1 MKPFILRHLVILSAA
16 AVLVACGAQG
26 DDENTGSSGAASLGS
41 PGVAN
46 AADRGCNIVLR
57 DISIPENRGGVD
69 SSCTGTGL
77 ASCWVVLQGDLD
89 ISMTAVNE
97 GDTPYVFYQAGSDAT
112 WYTSATATKIIGAG
126 VGMQRYAFT
135 LDHNTAIFDQP
146 YPTIQVI
153 PYLQTVAGT
162 HLFDHNEFSGN
173 YQLTSINNWSIHP
186 DGTTCYDPP
195 SPASASVIFSDGW
208 QQTPSG
214 IFGPGGK
221 LDVSYDLDRMPQCFS
236 ASTDG
241 VSAWNTEAYAYFTPG
256 KQLISQSVKGALDPT
271 TDKWTSSLFETDI
284 PQDATSVALWFET
297 SGEGC
302 ATSWD
307 SAYGQNYNYAI
318 AAP

>member
-1 MKPFILRHLVILSAA
+1 MKTFISRHLVILAATAMVAACSAN
-16 AVLVACGAQG
+16 
-26 DDENTGSSGAASLGS
+26 DDEATGSSGAASLGS
-41 PGVAN
+41 PSIPN
-46 AADRGCNIVLR
+46 AADHGCNIVLR

-69 SSCTGTGL
+69 TNCVGSGSLTCY
-77 ASCWVVLQGDLD
+77 VVLQGDFD

-97 GDTPYVFYQAGSDAT
+97 GDTPFVYYQSGSDPA
-112 WYTSATATKIIGAG
+112 WYTAPASKIIGAG

-135 LDHNTAIFDQP
+135 LDNHTAIFDQP
-146 YPTIQVI
+146 YPTMQVI
-153 PYLQTVAGT
+153 PYLQTTAGT

-173 YQLTSINNWSIHP
+173 YELTSLNNWTIHP

-195 SPASASVIFSDGW
+195 PTGSASVIFDSGW
-208 QQTPSG
+208 QQTASG
-214 IFGPGGK
+214 IFEPGGK
-221 LDVSYDLDRMPQCFS
+221 LDVSYDLGRMPQCFS

-256 KQLISQSVKGALDPT
+256 KQLVSQSVKGAFDSAT
-271 TDKWTSSLFETDI
+271 NQWTSSLLETDI
-284 PQDATSVALWFET
+284 PKDATSVALWFET

-302 ATSWD
+302 STSWD